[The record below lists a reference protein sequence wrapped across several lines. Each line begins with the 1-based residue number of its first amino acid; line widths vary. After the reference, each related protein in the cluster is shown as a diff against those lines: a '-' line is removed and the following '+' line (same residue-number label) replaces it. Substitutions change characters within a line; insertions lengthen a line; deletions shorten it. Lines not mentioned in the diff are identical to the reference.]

1 MRRRTGSPHSRRF
14 FPLLSR
20 DCTLPDH
27 CRPDR
32 IAVAQLLRSL
42 ECVVLVLGRE
52 FESFERPYSH
62 GSEHD
67 GPLELILSG
76 FGKAPSTAS
85 YTTCNAFVVERRRLR
100 GTSPVH
106 SAMLGVQLAEGALRD
121 VNLCSGALDL
131 VDETCALALSH
142 RKFKLLAL
150 GVHGGGFMTVGLRV
164 VGLS

>member
-1 MRRRTGSPHSRRF
+1 MHLYIYTCLLIRVPPLFSPR
-14 FPLLSR
+14 LSS
-20 DCTLPDH
+20 TLKAALAANVLCPN
-27 CRPDR
+27 
-32 IAVAQLLRSL
+32 V
-42 ECVVLVLGRE
+42 CVVLVLGSVRVGAFEALE
-52 FESFERPYSH
+52 FTA
-62 GSEHD
+62 EHD